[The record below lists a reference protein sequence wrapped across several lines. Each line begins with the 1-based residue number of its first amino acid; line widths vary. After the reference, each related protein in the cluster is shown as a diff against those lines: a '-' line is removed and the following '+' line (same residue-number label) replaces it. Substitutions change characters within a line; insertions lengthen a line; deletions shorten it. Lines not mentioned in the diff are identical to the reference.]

1 MIIEVTKEDHAYVV
15 QKIKIEFEVPD
26 GADIASWRD
35 ENQEEIE
42 KALDSPEEN
51 EITREWEWSD
61 STVDYSEVTKKENEQ
76 C

>member
-26 GADIASWRD
+26 GADIASWSD

-42 KALDSPEEN
+42 KALDSPEVN